1 MSTCFLSSASEKHT
15 YIQRQNICEKR
26 LHKVL
31 VTAADDVKERDFV
44 TRSRSL
50 RVSTSLESLLLH
62 VTLAKTSGIL
72 VEIRNEA
79 SSYEGHLKYF
89 FMVHVNLQC

>member
-1 MSTCFLSSASEKHT
+1 MSTCFLSSASEKHI
-15 YIQRQNICEKR
+15 YIQNICEKR

-50 RVSTSLESLLLH
+50 RVETSLESLLLH

>member
-1 MSTCFLSSASEKHT
+1 MSTCFLSSASEKHI
-15 YIQRQNICEKR
+15 YIQNICEKR

-62 VTLAKTSGIL
+62 VTLAKTAGIL
-72 VEIRNEA
+72 FEI
-79 SSYEGHLKYF
+79 
-89 FMVHVNLQC
+89 

>member
-1 MSTCFLSSASEKHT
+1 MSTCFLSSASEKHI
-15 YIQRQNICEKR
+15 YIQNICEKR

>member
-1 MSTCFLSSASEKHT
+1 MSTCFLSSASEKHI
-15 YIQRQNICEKR
+15 YIQNICEKR

-50 RVSTSLESLLLH
+50 RVRTSLESLLLH

>member
-1 MSTCFLSSASEKHT
+1 MSTCFLSSASEKHI

-50 RVSTSLESLLLH
+50 RVGTSLESPLLH

-72 VEIRNEA
+72 DEI
-79 SSYEGHLKYF
+79 
-89 FMVHVNLQC
+89 

>member
-1 MSTCFLSSASEKHT
+1 MSTCFLAAASEKHI
-15 YIQRQNICEKR
+15 YIQNICEKR
-26 LHKVL
+26 HHKVL

-50 RVSTSLESLLLH
+50 RVRASLESLLLH

-72 VEIRNEA
+72 VEI
-79 SSYEGHLKYF
+79 
-89 FMVHVNLQC
+89 